1 MYSQLFNH
9 LKTFITMNTSKIEVI
24 AIETEGS
31 SYEDCYYWKIV
42 YLNHSTGE
50 IIDDLSL
57 SGRTDK
63 CNYYYHDGLLS
74 KEENELLEKEVTKV
88 RNQAH
93 INKIIQ
99 HAVEAGYE
107 VIKVHQL

>member
-1 MYSQLFNH
+1 
-9 LKTFITMNTSKIEVI
+9 MNTLKIKVI
-24 AIETEGS
+24 AIETKGS
-31 SYEDCYYWKIV
+31 SYEDCYYWNIV
-42 YLNHSTGE
+42 YLNPNTGE
-50 IIDDLSL
+50 IIDGLSL
-57 SGRTDK
+57 AGRTDI
-63 CNYYYHDGLLS
+63 CNYYYHDELLS

>member
-1 MYSQLFNH
+1 
-9 LKTFITMNTSKIEVI
+9 MNTSKIKVI

-57 SGRTDK
+57 AGRTDVY
-63 CNYYYHDGLLS
+63 NYHYHDELLS
-74 KEENELLEKEVTKV
+74 EEENKRMNEEVDKI

>member
-1 MYSQLFNH
+1 MCQLFNH
-9 LKTFITMNTSKIEVI
+9 LKTIITMNTSKIKVI

-31 SYEDCYYWKIV
+31 SYEDYYYWTIV

-57 SGRTDK
+57 QGRTDISN
-63 CNYYYHDGLLS
+63 CFYHDGLLS
-74 KEENELLEKEVTKV
+74 EEENKHLKEEVDKI

-99 HAVEAGYE
+99 HASEAGYE